1 MEMFTLLSKKEQV
14 AEAIK
19 KQIVSG
25 KIAPGAKLNSVREL
39 ADKFSVATKII
50 VNACDILEA
59 EKFIRREPGRGIF
72 VRGRS
77 PEDIIDVCLLGY
89 RISEKRDVYFSSLAR
104 IAYPPFL
111 HDGFS
116 FTIRI
121 VPPVAAFND
130 EQFIHELKKIERH
143 SNVDCLLINA
153 PSLNKKQIF
162 ACMKLKT
169 PVIFIGD
176 FSAGLYLD
184 MPFNQ
189 ITGDNAAVGDSCV
202 RQLSMMTGCREFTLY
217 SGSLEH
223 YFFQK
228 FYEGAL
234 QAGNELDIQ
243 LNLVEMPKGST
254 GFPIEKQLECYL
266 EQIRTAQAKGWLN
279 CPGINAGISEEGLQ
293 MALAACN
300 CSPAIYHG
308 NTCETSYGNFFN
320 MIYKQIQAV
329 VAYPADYKKIIFK
342 PEIKLQ
348 LVQNQKHALSNA

>member
-77 PEDIIDVCLLGY
+77 PEDVIDVCLLGY
-89 RISEKRDVYFSSLAR
+89 RIFQKRDVYFSSLAR

-116 FTIRI
+116 FTVRI
-121 VPPVAAFND
+121 VPPVAAFDD
-130 EQFIHELKKIERH
+130 ERFVHELKRIEKH
-143 SNVDCLLINA
+143 MNVDCLLINA
-153 PSLNKKQIF
+153 PSLNKRQIA

-176 FSAGLYLD
+176 FSAGLYPD

-189 ITGDNAAVGDSCV
+189 ITGNNASIGYSSV
-202 RQLSMMTGCREFTLY
+202 RQLAAMTGCKELTLF

-223 YFFQK
+223 YFFRK
-228 FYEGAL
+228 CYEGAL
-234 QAGNELDIQ
+234 QASNELDIK
-243 LNLVEMPKGST
+243 LNLVEVPKGSSELSV
-254 GFPIEKQLECYL
+254 EKQGEFYL
-266 EQIRTAQAKGWLN
+266 ERIRHAASEGWLD
-279 CPGINAGISEEGLQ
+279 CPGINAGIPQERLQ
-293 MALAACN
+293 DAFDLCN
-300 CSPAIYHG
+300 CNPAVYHG
-308 NTCETSYGNFFN
+308 ETSEASHGKFFDL
-320 MIYKQIQAV
+320 IYERIKAV
-329 VAYPADYKKIIFK
+329 VAYPAIYRKITFK

-348 LVQNQKHALSNA
+348 LINH